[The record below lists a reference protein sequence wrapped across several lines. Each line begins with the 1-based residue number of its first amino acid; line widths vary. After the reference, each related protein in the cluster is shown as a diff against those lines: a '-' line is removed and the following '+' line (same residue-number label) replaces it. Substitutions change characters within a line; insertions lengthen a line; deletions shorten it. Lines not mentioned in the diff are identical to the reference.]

1 MIKRLAIIP
10 ARSGSVRIKNKN
22 IKLFNKKPVI
32 YYTLEICKKSR
43 MFKKIHVST
52 DSKKIKKVVEKKV
65 FQLSF

>member
-43 MFKKIHVST
+43 IQQQIDKPP
-52 DSKKIKKVVEKKV
+52 IKKQSKIDHPFNKT
-65 FQLSF
+65 L

>member
-32 YYTLEICKKSR
+32 YYTLEINVLR
-43 MFKKIHVST
+43 RH
-52 DSKKIKKVVEKKV
+52 E
-65 FQLSF
+65 LR

>member
-32 YYTLEICKKSR
+32 YYTLEICKK
-43 MFKKIHVST
+43 FHTWGPQI
-52 DSKKIKKVVEKKV
+52 VVINNVYKDI
-65 FQLSF
+65 LLNSLI